1 MQNQA
6 QKISQKIA
14 EIKPPKSLKK
24 AVFKRLEAEKDKQIK
39 TKMFLTNFG
48 LAASGLLFFG
58 TFFVFG
64 KSFLQS
70 EFWNIVSLL
79 FSDFMIVAGNWREFL
94 FSLGETFPVVNL
106 IAMMLPIFGFLL
118 LLNLFLS
125 LKGKYKYIH
134 THIALC

>member
-58 TFFVFG
+58 LVILRERG
-64 KSFLQS
+64 IGL
-70 EFWNIVSLL
+70 IVY
-79 FSDFMIVAGNWREFL
+79 E
-94 FSLGETFPVVNL
+94 
-106 IAMMLPIFGFLL
+106 IFKINRL
-118 LLNLFLS
+118 
-125 LKGKYKYIH
+125 
-134 THIALC
+134 